1 MPNTIVKQIS
11 REAFRAFIAGKYSVS
26 VLGKTL
32 RMERVI
38 ANHWRMTDA
47 NGGDI
52 GLRFDVVEKKCHFY
66 LA

>member
-1 MPNTIVKQIS
+1 MANSIIRQIS
-11 REAFRAFIAGKYSVS
+11 REVFRAFIAGKYSVS

-32 RMERVI
+32 RLESVLG
-38 ANHWRMTDA
+38 NHWRVTDA

-52 GLRFDVVEKKCHFY
+52 GLRFDVCEKKCHFY

>member
-1 MPNTIVKQIS
+1 MANSIIRQIS
-11 REAFRAFIAGKYSVS
+11 REVFRAFIAGRYTVS

-52 GLRFDVVEKKCHFY
+52 GLRFDVEAGKCHFY